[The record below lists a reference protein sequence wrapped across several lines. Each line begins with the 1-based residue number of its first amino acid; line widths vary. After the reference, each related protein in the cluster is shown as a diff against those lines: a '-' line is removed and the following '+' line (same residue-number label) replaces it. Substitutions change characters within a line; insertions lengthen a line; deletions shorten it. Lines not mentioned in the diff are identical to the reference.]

1 MTQQNDGSWQAGA
14 SRDAVPT
21 RPQGVPT
28 KVTVFPDGRTQEER
42 E

>member
-1 MTQQNDGSWQAGA
+1 MTQQNDGSWRADA
-14 SRDAVPT
+14 SRNAVPT

-28 KVTVFPDGRTQEER
+28 KVTIFPDGRMLEER